1 MVYTKV
7 KKFFQSYIVGLG
19 NRQAFSQTMTAGCP
33 KGMFSHKI
41 IRDYVNFLVFLPKW
55 AFIGWLKTLMAKT
68 RKTEYLTPYKTSNL
82 MLLLE
87 L

>member
-41 IRDYVNFLVFLPKW
+41 IRDFKSEFSCISSKMG
-55 AFIGWLKTLMAKT
+55 IHRMAENT
-68 RKTEYLTPYKTSNL
+68 YG
-82 MLLLE
+82 
-87 L
+87 